1 MSTFNIL
8 SVVTGV
14 RYFSQN
20 VNIIA
25 SFKFVKNFIV
35 CKSVDIVSYVSFR
48 GNPIRLL
55 DIELWKFCI
64 QSQNHTTTLE
74 TVWRI
79 RKILMRIRPD
89 PGKNDTDPDSTK
101 KE

>member
-25 SFKFVKNFIV
+25 SFKFIKKTLLFVRAWKLFHTFLLEAIQKGSWISSFGNFVYKAKITPQHWKQCGGSVKF
-35 CKSVDIVSYVSFR
+35 
-48 GNPIRLL
+48 
-55 DIELWKFCI
+55 
-64 QSQNHTTTLE
+64 
-74 TVWRI
+74 
-79 RKILMRIRPD
+79 
-89 PGKNDTDPDSTK
+89 
-101 KE
+101 